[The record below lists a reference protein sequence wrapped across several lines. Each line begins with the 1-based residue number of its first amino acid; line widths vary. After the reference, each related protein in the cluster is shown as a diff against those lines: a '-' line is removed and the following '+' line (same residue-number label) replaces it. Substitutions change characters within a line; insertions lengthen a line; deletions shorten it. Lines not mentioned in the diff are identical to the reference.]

1 MSSYSSSDDEGSG
14 GSGLGAGGEAGANG
28 GLEYLFGPNYLEIPE
43 LRLVDRAF
51 VGKVKPMKQAKQQ
64 VGKIRARPLKKLP
77 AKKPPRNKRART
89 SSLDKINIEQ
99 LVARTWEQL
108 TDEERF
114 KISKEDD
121 MRLKRQAKENP
132 VKLPNYSSTCLC
144 FDCSPSTS
152 TTLLSGAING
162 AMEDR
167 ACGRAKAL
175 DNRRKAPPKALVNRR
190 KAPPKKRA
198 EREAEKAAA
207 KKAAARRR
215 PRKPRAAK
223 PRCGKKVKNGRVA
236 KPKAK
241 SSCFRPIPKPKRAAD
256 CPKKGKK

>member
-1 MSSYSSSDDEGSG
+1 MSSYSSSDDEGPG

-108 TDEERF
+108 TDEQRF
-114 KISKEDD
+114 KISKEDH
-121 MRLKRQAKENP
+121 MRLKRQAIENP
-132 VKLPNYSSTCLC
+132 VKLHNYSSTCLC
-144 FDCSPSTS
+144 FDCSPSTL
-152 TTLLSGAING
+152 TLLSGAITG

-175 DNRRKAPPKALVNRR
+175 VNRLKAAPKALVNRR

-198 EREAEKAAA
+198 EREA

-215 PRKPRAAK
+215 PGKPREAK
-223 PRCGKKVKNGRVA
+223 PRGKKVKNGRVA

-241 SSCFRPIPKPKRAAD
+241 SSCFKPIPKPKRAAD
-256 CPKKGKK
+256 CPKKGEK